1 MILDK
6 VTQKL
11 QGELL
16 SCEFFT
22 DIAQIFEKLLSKLVT
37 NPVDE

>member
-1 MILDK
+1 MLLDK

-11 QGELL
+11 QA
-16 SCEFFT
+16 

-37 NPVDE
+37 NLVYG